1 MADRK
6 ISELTNITGA
16 DLADADEFALVDTSA
31 DETKAI
37 TFGEFKTALDTATG
51 FVRITGDTMTGNL
64 TVPNVVVSGNVDGR
78 DVSADGT
85 KLDTVETNA
94 DVTDATN
101 VTAAGALMDNE
112 LANLAA
118 VKAINQGLS
127 TSDSPSF
134 DAVTVGGTSDPS
146 SEMTILSSIGGT
158 SELRLGDT
166 DADAGSIKYFN
177 SNDQLVLRAAAATR
191 AVFSSTGVGITGKTT
206 TDELDLNAIASTI
219 SDTAVDIFVYDTRK
233 DSDGGAWRKRTQGTS
248 WYNEAAS
255 ATRGSRKEF
264 PAVAVIVAESSQI
277 TIYDG
282 DDPDLPMW
290 MVFNHNSV
298 FDLLR
303 NISQGHVSSTYALN
317 GSIFVTNANGN
328 GLSSVSF
335 LDDTGFF
342 FNTSNKMVYNG
353 SVSQREEQLNHTAIK
368 PTGIINGS
376 VNDVAM
382 TVLPNAPID
391 AATGLPVPTIAV
403 ATDGGLSVI
412 TDSGA
417 VYDNVQGT
425 QGYDYVVFDN
435 ENGVYFR
442 RNTTTGLMR
451 YASAA
456 EYTSGDGFGAE
467 IARTTA
473 GTNDF
478 DLLTWGSMSSY
489 PDGFAMGGGS
499 TTGDAVS
506 GLMLRYANLSDR
518 AKGMSALTTS
528 SYNTGWMN
536 GDIKLAT
543 LSDTD
548 DTNVTGSELVTNGTF
563 ASDVS
568 GWTGETDTSAT
579 YDSGRL
585 KVTKTASSGPY
596 GIVNQTITTIAGK
609 QYLFQ
614 ADSITGSGPSAF
626 FRFNDGA
633 LGAYTETEGT
643 THRAYFTAT
652 STSTKIAVGVAST
665 SASEYIFWDNI
676 SVQATE
682 EDRSVN
688 GNGLQVFG
696 TVTKSAVATGA
707 DLVAYGGTPSIS
719 NYLYQPKVLMDY
731 TNDFCV
737 MSWSPSGEWTWQL
750 RDDDAGSFQQYQQTA
765 ASLYT
770 DNSGNVFIRAKNY
783 TQDLGAVGAGHIAI
797 VHRAS
802 FGFEVYVN
810 GVLKHSNSSSNTI
823 ANAYVY
829 IGMRHYS
836 ANEDAGYS
844 KQSLFRISATAPSPE
859 QIKKIYEDEKVLF
872 QEGAQAT
879 LYGSSDAVTALSY
892 DDTTDLLHVGT
903 SAGRSVFQG
912 LRRVDNTTTAVG
924 AAISAS
930 GGLVADE

>member
-64 TVPNVVVSGNVDGR
+64 NIGLINQSNRTFFMGSGYGSYFDIGTSLNSTLITSGSATSDTTLKFRVADGGTETTIVNVSKAGVDVTGTITADGLTVDG
-78 DVSADGT
+78 T
-85 KLDTVETNA
+85 TN
-94 DVTDATN
+94 TDA
-101 VTAAGALMDNE
+101 
-112 LANLAA
+112 
-118 VKAINQGLS
+118 
-127 TSDSPSF
+127 
-134 DAVTVGGTSDPS
+134 
-146 SEMTILSSIGGT
+146 
-158 SELRLGDT
+158 
-166 DADAGSIKYFN
+166 
-177 SNDQLVLRAAAATR
+177 
-191 AVFSSTGVGITGKTT
+191 
-206 TDELDLNAIASTI
+206 LDLNAIASTI

-614 ADSITGSGPSAF
+614 AESITGSGPSAF

-696 TVTKSAVATGA
+696 TVGKSAVATGA
-707 DLVAYGGTPSIS
+707 DLVAYSGFGTST
-719 NYLYQPKVLMDY
+719 YFEQPYNPDLQFGTGDFALM
-731 TNDFCV
+731 
-737 MSWSPSGEWTWQL
+737 TWCTI
-750 RDDDAGSFQQYQQTA
+750 AGSSSRYILDMRQAESSSDGVIFYR
-765 ASLYT
+765 ASTGEFKMVVYE
-770 DNSGNVFIRAKNY
+770 N
-783 TQDLGAVGAGHIAI
+783 GAGTLVSGATSVSSENVWHHVVA
-797 VHRAS
+797 VRR
-802 FGFEVYVN
+802 N
-810 GVLKHSNSSSNTI
+810 GVLEIWLDGKLDGTVTGTARNIDNTSRKLTVGVSMPHHSYHVWP
-823 ANAYVY
+823 AKLA
-829 IGMRHYS
+829 
-836 ANEDAGYS
+836 
-844 KQSLFRISATAPSPE
+844 LLRISATAPSPE

-879 LYGSSDAVTALSY
+879 LYGSSDAVTALAY
-892 DDTTDLLHVGT
+892 DDSTELLHVGT

-930 GGLVADE
+930 NGLVADE